1 MARSRRPVL
10 SRTPDSPA
18 RAAALPSHT
27 SAGPAAL
34 DVGFVTEAS
43 RPGLI
48 GCRVQVLAPE
58 KVETATQWQEV
69 PDDEAA
75 WPLPSR

>member
-18 RAAALPSHT
+18 RAAALPSDT
-27 SAGPAAL
+27 SDDPAAL

-48 GCRVQVLAPE
+48 GCRIQVLAPE
-58 KVETATQWQEV
+58 KVETATQWHEV
-69 PDDEAA
+69 PDAEAD
-75 WPLPSR
+75 WPSPSR

>member
-1 MARSRRPVL
+1 MARSSRPVL

-34 DVGFVTEAS
+34 DVGFVTEA
-43 RPGLI
+43 
-48 GCRVQVLAPE
+48 
-58 KVETATQWQEV
+58 
-69 PDDEAA
+69 A
-75 WPLPSR
+75 WPMPSR